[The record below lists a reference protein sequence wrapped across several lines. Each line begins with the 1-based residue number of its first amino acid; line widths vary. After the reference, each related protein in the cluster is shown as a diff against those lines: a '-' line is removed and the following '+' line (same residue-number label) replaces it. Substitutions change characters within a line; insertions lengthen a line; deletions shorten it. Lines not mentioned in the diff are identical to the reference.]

1 MLFGPVN
8 DGHIKLKGILVK
20 LVMAFNSEKH
30 IGLVAISSS
39 SFVIDNHSSDK
50 QPLSVLVDRYPP
62 FPEFA
67 HGEHVE
73 CFLLPLFPTNDTE
86 YDGTLWENVAGFVL
100 RPTAAKKGKD
110 A

>member
-39 SFVIDNHSSDK
+39 SFVIDNHSSDE
-50 QPLSVLVDRYPP
+50 QPLSVLVDRYDPR
-62 FPEFA
+62 
-67 HGEHVE
+67 HS
-73 CFLLPLFPTNDTE
+73 
-86 YDGTLWENVAGFVL
+86 
-100 RPTAAKKGKD
+100 
-110 A
+110 